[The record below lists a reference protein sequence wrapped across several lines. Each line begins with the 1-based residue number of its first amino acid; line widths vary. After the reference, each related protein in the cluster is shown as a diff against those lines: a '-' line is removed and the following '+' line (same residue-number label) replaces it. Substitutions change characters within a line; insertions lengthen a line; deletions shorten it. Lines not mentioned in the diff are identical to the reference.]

1 MEEKGIRARITEEM
15 ARIHAEIA
23 LRQSQLDLLASLLPV
38 PATPAEPRD
47 GHRLAGSLRE
57 GLKAQAGTWV
67 SLESLLAE
75 IEARTGN
82 PPIRKSAQIQLNTW
96 AKEGRI
102 EKDPTRTGWY
112 RWPAA

>member
-1 MEEKGIRARITEEM
+1 
-15 ARIHAEIA
+15 
-23 LRQSQLDLLASLLPV
+23 
-38 PATPAEPRD
+38 
-47 GHRLAGSLRE
+47 
-57 GLKAQAGTWV
+57 
-67 SLESLLAE
+67 LESLLAE